1 MASTETTQ
9 SVRNDEREIVIRPPK
24 GLTIADLSE
33 LIAYRGLVL
42 SMIRRQLRTEYESTR
57 LGILWALARPLLMTL
72 VFAGLKHVSDAR
84 MGVEIAYPLYLY
96 TGLIFWFWF
105 ADSVMSSAG
114 SIRADAGLIRKI
126 YFPRLISPIVPIAAS
141 ACSLLVA
148 TLPVIPVA
156 AFLGYPPGPALLLLP
171 LVVAEAAILAL
182 GAGLI
187 FAALTLS
194 SRDWERFLAL
204 LLYIGLFLSPVLH
217 APEIVPPAARDLVFL
232 NPMAGPLL
240 GFRAVLFADIAF
252 PWVPVL
258 YSLAVA
264 IAVLVMA
271 LFVFRR
277 VERVLIDTI

>member
-1 MASTETTQ
+1 MALTDSRP
-9 SVRNDEREIVIRPPK
+9 SVRGAEREIVIRPPK
-24 GLTIADLSE
+24 GLTLADFSE
-33 LIAYRGLVL
+33 LVAYRGLVL
-42 SMIRRQLRTEYESTR
+42 SMVRRHLRAEYESTR
-57 LGILWALARPLLMTL
+57 LGVLWALARPLLMTL
-72 VFAGLKHVSDAR
+72 VFAGLKRVSGAQ

-114 SIRADAGLIRKI
+114 SLRSDAGLIRKI

-141 ACSLLVA
+141 ACALVVA

-156 AFLGYPPGPALLLLP
+156 VFLGYPPGPALMLLP
-171 LVVAEAAILAL
+171 LVIMEAAILAL

-187 FAALTLS
+187 FAALTLT

-204 LLYIGLFLSPVLH
+204 LLYVGLFLSPVLH
-217 APEIVPPAARDLVFL
+217 APEIVPPSVREFVFL
-232 NPMAGPLL
+232 NPMAGPLV
-240 GFRAVLFADIAF
+240 GFRAALFADIAF
-252 PWVPVL
+252 PWMPVL

-264 IAVLVMA
+264 VVVLLVA
-271 LFVFRR
+271 LVIFRR

>member
-1 MASTETTQ
+1 MTAADIPP
-9 SVRNDEREIVIRPPK
+9 SVRDDREIVIRPPK
-24 GLTIADLSE
+24 RLTISDFSE
-33 LIAYRGLVL
+33 LIGYRGLVL

-72 VFAGLKHVSDAR
+72 VFAGLKRVSGAQ

-114 SIRADAGLIRKI
+114 SLHADAGLIRKI

-141 ACSLLVA
+141 ACSLFVA

-156 AFLGYPPGPALLLLP
+156 AFYGYPPGPALVLLP
-171 LVVAEAAILAL
+171 LVILEAGILAL

-187 FAALTLS
+187 FAALTLT

-217 APEIVPPAARDLVFL
+217 APEIVPQAVRDLVYL
-232 NPMAGPLL
+232 NPMAGPLVA
-240 GFRAVLFADIAF
+240 FRAALFADIAF
-252 PWVPVL
+252 PWLPAL

-264 IAVLVMA
+264 LVVLA
-271 LFVFRR
+271 AGLIVFRR